1 MTSIFQILIDKGL
14 ITHEQITEAKQK
26 ASERNEKIGQYL
38 IHNGIVSDTDLVSA
52 TAEYSGHDFVDLR
65 KVDPNPKAV
74 QNLTEEF
81 ARNNIVIPYKLV
93 KAQDDH
99 GVDDIYIAITARSI
113 DNISLTDS
121 VKSRVQSSSP
131 KNVFFSIA
139 LEDEILKAI
148 KKNYR
153 NDDHIRKISSESL
166 NDSQEIEEDDLSN
179 LTEIQE
185 KSPTVKLVDL
195 IIHQAIADKAS
206 DIHFEPDEDEFRIR
220 YRLDGVLRD
229 LPNSPPLSLARAVS
243 SRIKILAELNIAET
257 RKPQDGRISVVS
269 NGEEIDLRVSC
280 LPLANGYEKIVMRI
294 LDNSNASLP
303 LSKLGFSKHN
313 LNLLESAYKKPNG
326 LILVTG
332 PTGSG
337 KSTTLYSI
345 LNTISSPDINI
356 ITVEDPVEYTVPRI
370 NQVQVNP
377 NPNVGMT
384 FANTLRSALRQDPDV
399 ILVGEMR
406 DNETASTAMDAS
418 LTGHLVLSTLHT
430 NDAASAVTR
439 LSEMDIEPYLVASVV
454 EAVVA
459 QRLVRKLCIY
469 CKEEYIPDE
478 EIVETTGFK
487 WGEEGEIPIYKPV
500 GCRECVGTGYTGRL
514 AVHEVLVNSEEI
526 ARLIIEKAPA
536 SQIDKLARKE
546 SMISMKDDG
555 WDKVRQG
562 LTHINEVLRVVA

>member
-1 MTSIFQILIDKGL
+1 MSTLFDALVDKGL
-14 ITHEQITEAKQK
+14 ISKEEILNAQREAAEQH
-26 ASERNEKIGQYL
+26 EKIGTYL
-38 IHNGIVSDTDLVSA
+38 SKHDLISETDLVST
-52 TAEYSGHDFVDLR
+52 TAELAGHDFVDLR
-65 KVDPNPKAV
+65 VVDPDRKAI
-74 QNLTEEF
+74 QELSEEF
-81 ARNNIVIPYKLV
+81 AKQNVVMPYKIV
-93 KAQDDH
+93 GAT
-99 GVDDIYIAITARSI
+99 DIYIAITAKSI
-113 DNISLTDS
+113 GNLSLTDS
-121 VKSRVQSSSP
+121 IKGRVGSSFNP
-131 KNVFFSIA
+131 ENVHFAIA
-139 LEDEILKAI
+139 LESEILKAV

-153 NDDHIRKISSESL
+153 NDDRIRKISSESISTDTSGKEE
-166 NDSQEIEEDDLSN
+166 NDLAN
-179 LTEIQE
+179 LTEIAE

-195 IIHQAIADKAS
+195 IISQAIADKAS

-229 LPNSPPLSLARAVS
+229 LPNSPPLSLAAAVS
-243 SRIKILAELNIAET
+243 SRIKIMSGLNIAEV
-257 RKPQDGRISVVS
+257 RKPQDGRISVIGP
-269 NGEEIDLRVSC
+269 NGDEMDLRISF

-303 LSKLGFSKHN
+303 LPALGFSQHN
-313 LNLLESAYKKPNG
+313 LDLLEVAYKKPNG

-337 KSTTLYSI
+337 KSTTLYSV
-345 LNTISSPDINI
+345 LNTISAPEINI

-459 QRLVRKLCIY
+459 QRLVRKLCLY
-469 CKEEYIPDE
+469 CKEEYMPE
-478 EIVETTGFK
+478 EHVIEKTGFK
-487 WGEEGEIPIYKPV
+487 WGKDGEHPIYRPV
-500 GCRECVGTGYTGRL
+500 GCRECLGTGYSGRL
-514 AVHEVLVNSEEI
+514 AVHEVLSNTEEI
-526 ARLIIEKAPA
+526 SRLILDNAPA
-536 SQIDKLARKE
+536 SQIDKVAKQE
-546 SMISMKDDG
+546 SMIPMKDDG
-555 WDKVRQG
+555 WDKVCQG
-562 LTHINEVLRVVA
+562 LTHIDEVLRVVA

>member
-1 MTSIFQILIDKGL
+1 MSALFDALVEKGL
-14 ITHEQITEAKQK
+14 ITHEQVATAIQEAQ
-26 ASERNEKIGQYL
+26 AQGEKIGTYL
-38 IHNGIVSDTDLVSA
+38 TKNDLISETDIVMT
-52 TAEYSGHDFVDLR
+52 TAELAGHSFVDLR
-65 KVDPNPKAV
+65 VVDPEPKAT
-74 QNLTEEF
+74 QELTEEF
-81 ARNNIVIPYKLV
+81 TRKNAVIPYKLV
-93 KAQDDH
+93 GGTDL
-99 GVDDIYIAITARSI
+99 YIAITAKSI
-113 DNISLTDS
+113 GNISLTDS
-121 VKSRVQSSSP
+121 IKSRVNAP
-131 KNVFFSIA
+131 NVHFAIA
-139 LEDEILKAI
+139 LESEILKAV

-153 NDDHIRKISSESL
+153 NDDRIRKIASESQT
-166 NDSQEIEEDDLSN
+166 NDETQAEAENDLSG
-179 LTEIQE
+179 LTEIAE

-195 IIHQAIADKAS
+195 IISQAIMDKAS

-229 LPNSPPLSLARAVS
+229 LPNSPPLSLATAVS
-243 SRIKILAELNIAET
+243 SRIKIMANLNIAET
-257 RKPQDGRISVVS
+257 RKPQDGRISVQ
-269 NGEEIDLRVSC
+269 GPTGAEMDLRISF

-303 LSKLGFSKHN
+303 LPALGFSQHN
-313 LNLLESAYKKPNG
+313 LDLLASAYRKPNG

-337 KSTTLYSI
+337 KSTTLYSV
-345 LNTISSPDINI
+345 LNTISTPEINI

-430 NDAASAVTR
+430 NDASSAVTR

-459 QRLVRKLCIY
+459 QRLVRKLCQY

-478 EIVETTGFK
+478 EKISRTGFK
-487 WGEEGEIPIYKPV
+487 WGDEGPIPIYQPV
-500 GCRECVGTGYTGRL
+500 GCRECLDTGYSGRL
-514 AVHEVLVNSEEI
+514 AVHEVLTNSEEI
-526 ARLIIEKAPA
+526 SHLILEKAPA
-536 SQIDKLARKE
+536 SQIDKQARKE
-546 SMISMKDDG
+546 TMIPMKDDG

-562 LTHINEVLRVVA
+562 ITHIDEILRVVA

>member
-1 MTSIFQILIDKGL
+1 MSALFDALVEKGL
-14 ITHEQITEAKQK
+14 ITHEQVATAIQEAQ
-26 ASERNEKIGQYL
+26 AQGEKIGTYL
-38 IHNGIVSDTDLVSA
+38 TKNDLISETDIVMT
-52 TAEYSGHDFVDLR
+52 TAELAGHPFVDLR
-65 KVDPNPKAV
+65 IVDPEPKAT
-74 QNLTEEF
+74 QELTEEF
-81 ARNNIVIPYKLV
+81 TRKNAVIPYKLV
-93 KAQDDH
+93 GGTDL
-99 GVDDIYIAITARSI
+99 YIAITAKSI
-113 DNISLTDS
+113 GNISLTDS
-121 VKSRVQSSSP
+121 IKSRVNAP
-131 KNVFFSIA
+131 NVHFSIA
-139 LEDEILKAI
+139 LESEILKAV

-153 NDDHIRKISSESL
+153 NDDRIRKISSESQT
-166 NDSQEIEEDDLSN
+166 NDEIKSEAENDLSGM
-179 LTEIQE
+179 TEIAE

-195 IIHQAIADKAS
+195 IISQAIMDKAS

-229 LPNSPPLSLARAVS
+229 LPNSPPLSLATAVS
-243 SRIKILAELNIAET
+243 SRIKIMANLNIAET
-257 RKPQDGRISVVS
+257 RKPQDGRISVQ
-269 NGEEIDLRVSC
+269 GPTGAEMDLRISF

-303 LSKLGFSKHN
+303 LPALGFSQHN
-313 LNLLESAYKKPNG
+313 LDLLASAYSKPNG

-337 KSTTLYSI
+337 KSTTLYSV
-345 LNTISSPDINI
+345 LNTISTPEINI

-430 NDAASAVTR
+430 NDASSAVTR

-459 QRLVRKLCIY
+459 QRLVRKLCQY

-478 EIVETTGFK
+478 EKVSRTGFK
-487 WGEEGEIPIYKPV
+487 WGKEGPIPIFQPV
-500 GCRECVGTGYTGRL
+500 GCRECLDTGYSGRL
-514 AVHEVLVNSEEI
+514 AVHEVLTNSEEI
-526 ARLIIEKAPA
+526 SQLILERAPA
-536 SQIDKLARKE
+536 SQVDKQARKE
-546 SMISMKDDG
+546 TMIPMKDDG

-562 LTHINEVLRVVA
+562 ITHIDEILRVVA